1 MSIKAVGKR
10 EIREKLLTLQ
20 VGKLRQAYCPQKLA
34 RNLHDIYPMRDA
46 TCGRPAHTDRESPA
60 APRGKARKKLQTIYR
75 DIKKQ

>member
-20 VGKLRQAYCPQKLA
+20 VGKAPSGILPQKLA

-46 TCGRPAHTDRESPA
+46 TRDRPPPSDRESPA
-60 APRGKARKKLQTIYR
+60 APRGKVRKKLQTIYR